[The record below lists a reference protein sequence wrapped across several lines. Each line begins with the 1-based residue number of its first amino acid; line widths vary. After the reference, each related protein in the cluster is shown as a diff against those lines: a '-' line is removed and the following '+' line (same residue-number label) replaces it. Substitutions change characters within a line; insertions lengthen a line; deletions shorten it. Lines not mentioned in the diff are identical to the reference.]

1 MLPPMADHYFS
12 ASPSAPSQ
20 RERVPLHLPGLD
32 LELWADRGVFS
43 GNRVDPGTLAL
54 LKEAAAPPAQGDL
67 LDLGCGYGAIAC
79 ALASRSPGATVWAV
93 DVNRRALQLTA
104 DNASDLGLANI
115 RAVSPEDV
123 PPGTRF
129 AGIWSN
135 PPIRVG
141 KEALH
146 ELLARW
152 LGRLGPGGTAWLVV
166 NRHLGS
172 DSLAA
177 WLAHEGWPVQRAA
190 SKSGYRVLRVARPA
204 SGA

>member
-1 MLPPMADHYFS
+1 MADHYFS

-20 RERVPLHLPGLD
+20 RERVPVHLPGLD
-32 LELWADRGVFS
+32 FQLWADRGVFS
-43 GNRVDPGTLAL
+43 AGRVDPGTLAL
-54 LKEAAAPPAQGDL
+54 LKETTAPPAQGDL

-79 ALASRSPGATVWAV
+79 TLAHRSPGATVWAV

-104 DNASDLGLANI
+104 DNATELGLANV
-115 RAVSPEDV
+115 RAVGPEEVPDDV
-123 PPGTRF
+123 AFT
-129 AGIWSN
+129 GIWSN

-152 LGRLGPGGTAWLVV
+152 LGRLATGATAWLVV

-177 WLAHEGWPVQRAA
+177 WLAHEGWDVRRAA
-190 SKSGYRVLRVARPA
+190 SKQGYRVLTVGRVAG
-204 SGA
+204 GA